1 MQQSLGHYFMAK
13 HYLLSHRR
21 LLEQQSKN
29 QTWEALL
36 NMGALFIALELSRET
51 GPMETEMIDR

>member
-1 MQQSLGHYFMAK
+1 MAK

-29 QTWEALL
+29 QTWKALL

-51 GPMETEMIDR
+51 GPMETEMIDRYR

>member
-1 MQQSLGHYFMAK
+1 MAK
-13 HYLLSHRR
+13 HYLLSHTR

-29 QTWEALL
+29 QTWKALL
-36 NMGALFIALELSRET
+36 NMGALFIALEFSRET